1 MRSRRLSAAT
11 VVAAFVAA
19 TVLAPGAAAR
29 HQTVEQWTVGGVGF
43 GGVAGAGDDDFVFA
57 EHHAQH
63 GPSDGHL
70 PGSRANVDL
79 VGTLK
84 LTNFVG
90 DISDVSATQAPNG
103 KWYAY
108 VGDWGPS
115 ARPAASTW
123 WTSAIPRT
131 R

>member
-1 MRSRRLSAAT
+1 LSAAT

-29 HQTVEQWTVGGVGF
+29 HHTVEQWTVGGVGF
-43 GGVAGAGDDDFVFA
+43 GGVAGAGDDDFFA